1 MIRNL
6 LVFAILARNLQMM
19 APFLNSD
26 EIWEKSG
33 TGVAKNLDLDNIMGL
48 GSRGAF
54 EPTFDVP
61 GDINTT
67 FDVPSDINILSN
79 SNM

>member
-26 EIWEKSG
+26 ETWEKSG
-33 TGVAKNLDLDNIMGL
+33 TGVAKYMDMDNNMGL

-61 GDINTT
+61 GDIK
-67 FDVPSDINILSN
+67 ISN
-79 SNM
+79 SNMYP

>member
-1 MIRNL
+1 
-6 LVFAILARNLQMM
+6 MM
-19 APFLNSD
+19 APFLDSD
-26 EIWEKSG
+26 EIWDFG
-33 TGVAKNLDLDNIMGL
+33 TGVAKNMDLDNIMGSDFR
-48 GSRGAF
+48 SRGAF

-67 FDVPSDINILSN
+67 FDVPDDINISN

>member
-6 LVFAILARNLQMM
+6 LLFAILVRNLQMM
-19 APFLNSD
+19 APFLDSD
-26 EIWEKSG
+26 EIWDFG
-33 TGVAKNLDLDNIMGL
+33 TTGVAKNMDLDNILGL
-48 GSRGAF
+48 ENRGAF

-67 FDVPSDINILSN
+67 FAVPGDINISN
-79 SNM
+79 SKF

>member
-6 LVFAILARNLQMM
+6 LVFAILAHNLQMM
-19 APFLNSD
+19 APFLDSD
-26 EIWEKSG
+26 EKWDFG
-33 TGVAKNLDLDNIMGL
+33 TGVAKNMDLDNIMGL